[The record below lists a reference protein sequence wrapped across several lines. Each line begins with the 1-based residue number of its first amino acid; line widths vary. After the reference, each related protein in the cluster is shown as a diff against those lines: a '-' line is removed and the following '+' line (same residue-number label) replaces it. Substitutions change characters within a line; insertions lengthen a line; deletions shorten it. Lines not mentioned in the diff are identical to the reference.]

1 VLKITLIHNFS
12 NKKLHSYI
20 TAKTNYISI
29 RWWWGQL
36 CSRPTRLFGFS

>member
-20 TAKTNYISI
+20 NKMMRSA
-29 RWWWGQL
+29 
-36 CSRPTRLFGFS
+36 LF